1 MKRRAQNWHCT
12 TKWSFALGISSV
24 NLTKSSEK
32 CGFGHIYWRNSSWK
46 TSFFV
51 QRDKDFEHDLNNWI
65 QFKISDVKLSI
76 RKNKNMY
83 VATFN
88 IFQWIILRILFQ
100 FSQHNFMY
108 DKNNKF
114 SQPARVTSGYW
125 ALSIV
130 MLMKNAPF
138 FFKHP
143 FLIDVL
149 ENID

>member
-1 MKRRAQNWHCT
+1 
-12 TKWSFALGISSV
+12 
-24 NLTKSSEK
+24 
-32 CGFGHIYWRNSSWK
+32 
-46 TSFFV
+46 
-51 QRDKDFEHDLNNWI
+51 
-65 QFKISDVKLSI
+65 
-76 RKNKNMY
+76 MY
-83 VATFN
+83 VTTFN

-100 FSQHNFMY
+100 FSQPNFMY

-114 SQPARVTSGYW
+114 SQPAIVTSSYW

-149 ENID
+149 ENVA